1 MGKSTNNVIYGTIIA
16 SFLTIIFI
24 ILLYYNA
31 INQLTDHF
39 FKVFFYL
46 GLGSVILSWGSVF
59 VETKI
64 NKKVFVFNEEVPGN
78 KISKFPLAGK
88 LLIGVG
94 LTLLFSLGA
103 IGLKSPIIDL
113 PPAFTEVAFSQVTQL
128 DKVFNKGFVPGS
140 FEEFTVYTLV
150 ILLFFIMKSV
160 VRNPKKWVIL
170 MLFCS
175 FIGAGVLTQ
184 GHRLAYG
191 SDTSAYIGVFMF
203 EWVVQFAN
211 LYTGAFISWIPHIGH
226 NAVIVLG
233 FMVAFNIGGVMLSTI
248 PIQIK
253 KRRVKHYEKNM

>member
-1 MGKSTNNVIYGTIIA
+1 MGKSSDNVIYGTIIA

-31 INQLTDHF
+31 INQLTDQF

-46 GLGSVILSWGSVF
+46 GLGTVILFWGAIF
-59 VETKI
+59 VEKSI
-64 NKKVFVFNEEVPGN
+64 NKKVFVFSEEVPGN
-78 KISKFPLAGK
+78 KISKYLSVK
-88 LLIGVG
+88 LLVGVG
-94 LTLLFSLGA
+94 LMVLFSLGA

-113 PPAFTEVAFSQVTQL
+113 PQPFTETAFAQVTNI
-128 DKVFNKGFVPGS
+128 DKLFNSAIVPGF
-140 FEEFTVYTLV
+140 FEEASIYIIV

-160 VRNPKKWVIL
+160 VKNPKKWVIL
-170 MLFCS
+170 MGISS

-226 NAVIVLG
+226 NAIIVLG
-233 FMVAFNIGGVMLSTI
+233 FMIAFNIGGVMLSTI
-248 PIQIK
+248 PIYIK
-253 KRRVKHYEKNM
+253 KRKVKYHE